1 MTRTARTPLEQRIL
15 VLAPTG
21 RDAVLACEVLN
32 SAGLT
37 AEACPDV
44 DALCQAVE
52 RGAGAVLLAEESL
65 TPHAQRTLSE
75 ALGRQPPW
83 SDLPLVIFAAAVDT
97 AASARRMQQLLGVLG
112 NVTFVDRPLRVAML
126 VTAMRAALRAR
137 NRQYM
142 ARETLLALERQEEE
156 ARTRAD
162 FEQQLIGIVSHDL
175 RNPIHAIT
183 LSAAAL
189 LRRDGLGEREKSVA
203 ARIVSSADR
212 AMRMIRDLLDFTQA
226 RLGGGIQIDR
236 KPLDFH
242 ELTRHA
248 VEEVALAH
256 PAADVSVS
264 SMGDGRGEWDA
275 DRLVQAL
282 GNLVTNAVKYS
293 AEGTRVNVL
302 TRGEEDRVVLEVH
315 NIGAPIPP
323 DRLPHLFQ
331 PMHRAVARSDTA
343 SRSVGLGL
351 YIVRHIVSAHEGT
364 IHVRS
369 TEAEGTTFTLALPR
383 QAGGPAARG

>member
-1 MTRTARTPLEQRIL
+1 MRVVRVPLEQRIL

-21 RDAVLACEVLN
+21 RDAGLACEVLN
-32 SAGLT
+32 GAGLA
-37 AEACPDV
+37 AEACGDV
-44 DALCQAVE
+44 DALCEAME
-52 RGAGAVLLAEESL
+52 RGAGAVLLAEEALS
-65 TPHAQRTLSE
+65 PGAQRSLSE

-97 AASARRMQQLLGVLG
+97 SASARRMQQLLGVLG

-126 VTAMRAALRAR
+126 VTAMKAALRAR

-142 ARETLLALERQEEE
+142 ARETLMALERQEEE

-226 RLGGGIQIDR
+226 RLGGGLRIQR
-236 KPLDFH
+236 APLDIH
-242 ELTRHA
+242 ELTRQA
-248 VEEVALAH
+248 VEEVSLAYPTSH
-256 PAADVSVS
+256 VAVASE
-264 SMGDGRGEWDA
+264 GDGRGEWDA

-293 AEGTRVNVL
+293 AEGTPVNVL
-302 TRGEEDRVVLEVH
+302 TRGEKDQVVLEVH
-315 NIGAPIPP
+315 NTGTPIPA
-323 DRLPHLFQ
+323 DRLPHLFH
-331 PMHRAVARSDTA
+331 PMHRAVARSDPG

-351 YIVRHIVSAHEGT
+351 YIVRHIVSAHDGT
-364 IHVRS
+364 IQVRS
-369 TEAEGTTFTLALPR
+369 TEAEGTTFTLVLPR
-383 QAGGPAARG
+383 QAGGPVTRG